1 MPPLYG
7 NGHQNGADSVAR
19 MSTAPALPDET
30 GPHVKALASCIARS
44 AYRVLTS
51 SLTRSHSGL
60 PGGRHFLRGGG
71 GQPAEASQK
80 QVHT

>member
-1 MPPLYG
+1 MPLLHG
-7 NGHQNGADSVAR
+7 EGHQNGADSVAM
-19 MSTAPALPDET
+19 MSTARALPDEA
-30 GPHVKALASCIARS
+30 GSHVKALASCIARS

-60 PGGRHFLRGGG
+60 PSGRHFLHGRA
-71 GQPAEASQK
+71 QPAEASQK